1 MGLGLGFWEGHPKI
15 LGRALDIRDIIDHVE
30 REHAGL
36 AFGAQ
41 ELHAQ
46 SACLSRCFLVIGVRE
61 NMLELGSVYNWRV
74 RTVACARGGDKV
86 ARKRDEQKRV
96 VCVRESKC
104 FHC

>member
-1 MGLGLGFWEGHPKI
+1 MQ
-15 LGRALDIRDIIDHVE
+15 AV
-30 REHAGL
+30 

-104 FHC
+104 FHLSLLVSKFSMRTGIELLVWKCVRVAKCLHC